1 VESLLPIS
9 YLGPVAYYSAILQSE
24 EIFIE
29 TKEHFIKQSFRNRCI
44 IMGANGTQTLT
55 IPKERKS
62 SDKTLISD
70 ISISNQVN
78 WQKSHWQ
85 SIVSAYNSSPF
96 FEYYKDELLPFY
108 NTKHSTLFGF
118 NLKLSKTILE
128 LMQVEKKL
136 NFTSKFQKEFNGLD
150 FRSSKFIL
158 KNQEEYQQ
166 VFCEKYS
173 FIPNLSILDVL
184 FNLGPETTSYLER
197 QSI

>member
-1 VESLLPIS
+1 MECLLPIS

-70 ISISNQVN
+70 ISISNQDN

-96 FEYYKDELLPFY
+96 FEYYKDELFPFY
-108 NTKHSTLFGF
+108 NKKHSSLFDF

-158 KNQEEYQQ
+158 KNQEEYHQ
-166 VFCEKYS
+166 VFSEKYS
-173 FIPNLSILDVL
+173 FVPNLSILDVL

>member
-1 VESLLPIS
+1 MESLLPIS

-70 ISISNQVN
+70 ISISNQDN
-78 WQKSHWQ
+78 WQKLHWQ

-108 NTKHSTLFGF
+108 NTKHNNLFDF
-118 NLKLSKTILE
+118 NLKLTKTILGF
-128 LMQVEKKL
+128 LQVDKEF
-136 NFTSKFQKEFNGLD
+136 NFTSKFQKESNRLD

>member
-1 VESLLPIS
+1 MECLLPIS

-29 TKEHFIKQSFRNRCI
+29 TKEHFIKQSCRNRCT

-70 ISISNQVN
+70 INISNQDN

-108 NTKHSTLFGF
+108 NTKHSTLFDF

-136 NFTSKFQKEFNGLD
+136 NFTSKFQKECNGLD
-150 FRSSKFIL
+150 LRSSKFIL

>member
-1 VESLLPIS
+1 MECLLPIS

-29 TKEHFIKQSFRNRCI
+29 TKEHFIKQSCRNRCT

-70 ISISNQVN
+70 ISISNQDN

-108 NTKHSTLFGF
+108 NTKHSTLFDF

-136 NFTSKFQKEFNGLD
+136 NFTSKFQKECNGLD
-150 FRSSKFIL
+150 LRSSKFIL

>member
-1 VESLLPIS
+1 VECLLPIS

-29 TKEHFIKQSFRNRCI
+29 TKEHFIKQSFRNRCT
-44 IMGANGTQTLT
+44 IMGANGSQTLT

-70 ISISNQVN
+70 ISISNQDN

-108 NTKHSTLFGF
+108 NTKHNNIFDF
-118 NLKLSKTILE
+118 NLKLTKTILE
-128 LMQVEKKL
+128 LMQVEKKI
-136 NFTSKFQKEFNGLD
+136 NFTSKFQKECNGLD

-158 KNQEEYQQ
+158 KNQEKYQQ

-173 FIPNLSILDVL
+173 FVPNLSILDVL

>member
-1 VESLLPIS
+1 MECLLPIS

-24 EIFIE
+24 QIFIE
-29 TKEHFIKQSFRNRCI
+29 TKEHFIKQSFRNRCT
-44 IMGANGTQTLT
+44 IMGANGSQTLT

-70 ISISNQVN
+70 ISISNQDK

-108 NTKHSTLFGF
+108 TTEHSTLFDF

-136 NFTSKFQKEFNGLD
+136 NFTSKFQKEWKGLD

-166 VFCEKYS
+166 VFSDKNS
-173 FIPNLSILDVL
+173 FTPNLSILDVL

>member
-1 VESLLPIS
+1 
-9 YLGPVAYYSAILQSE
+9 
-24 EIFIE
+24 
-29 TKEHFIKQSFRNRCI
+29 
-44 IMGANGTQTLT
+44 MGANGSQTLT

-70 ISISNQVN
+70 ISISNQDN

-108 NTKHSTLFGF
+108 NTKHSTLFDF
-118 NLKLSKTILE
+118 NLKLTKTILE
-128 LMQVEKKL
+128 LMQVEKKI
-136 NFTSKFQKEFNGLD
+136 NFNSKFQKECNGLD

-166 VFCEKYS
+166 VFSENQS
-173 FIPNLSILDVL
+173 FSPNLSILDVL

>member
-1 VESLLPIS
+1 MECLLPIS

-29 TKEHFIKQSFRNRCI
+29 TKEHFIKQSFRNRCA
-44 IMGANGTQTLT
+44 IMGANGSQTLT

-70 ISISNQVN
+70 ISISNQDN
-78 WQKSHWQ
+78 WQKLHWQ

-108 NTKHSTLFGF
+108 NTKYSTLFDF

-128 LMQVEKKL
+128 LMQVEKKI

-158 KNQEEYQQ
+158 KNQQEYQQ

-173 FIPNLSILDVL
+173 FIPNLSILDAL

>member
-1 VESLLPIS
+1 MECLLPIS
-9 YLGPVAYYSAILQSE
+9 YLGPVAYYSVILQSE

-29 TKEHFIKQSFRNRCI
+29 TKEHFIKQSLRNRCI

-70 ISISNQVN
+70 ISISNQDN
-78 WQKSHWQ
+78 WQKLHWQ

-96 FEYYKDELLPFY
+96 FEYYKDDLLTFY
-108 NTKHSTLFGF
+108 NTKHNTLFDF
-118 NLKLSKTILE
+118 NLKISKTILE
-128 LMQVEKKL
+128 LMQVENKL

-173 FIPNLSILDVL
+173 FVPNLSIIDVL

>member
-1 VESLLPIS
+1 MKCILPIS
-9 YLGPVAYYSAILQSE
+9 YLGLVEYYAAILQSD

-29 TKEHFIKQSFRNRCI
+29 TKEHFIKQSIRNRCK
-44 IMGANGTQTLT
+44 IMGSNNCQTLT
-55 IPKERKS
+55 IPKKRKS
-62 SDKTLISD
+62 SDKTLISE
-70 ISISNQVN
+70 ISIANKDK

-96 FEYYKDELLPFY
+96 FEYYKDELFPFY
-108 NTKHSTLFGF
+108 NTKHSTLFDF
-118 NLKLSKTILE
+118 NLKIINTILE

-150 FRSSKFIL
+150 LRSSKFIL

-166 VFCEKYS
+166 VFCEKHS

>member
-1 VESLLPIS
+1 MKVLIPIS
-9 YLGPVAYYSAILQSE
+9 YLGPVAYYSAILKYE

-29 TKEHFIKQSFRNRCI
+29 TKEHFIKQSFRNRCT
-44 IMGANGTQTLT
+44 IMGANGSQTLT

-70 ISISNQVN
+70 ISISNQDN

-108 NTKHSTLFGF
+108 NTKHNTLFDF
-118 NLKLSKTILE
+118 NLKLSKTVLE

-136 NFTSKFQKEFNGLD
+136 NFTSKFQKECNGLD

-166 VFCEKYS
+166 VFSDKNP
-173 FIPNLSILDVL
+173 FTPNLSILDVL

>member
-1 VESLLPIS
+1 VECLLPIS

-29 TKEHFIKQSFRNRCI
+29 TKEHFIKQSFRNRCT

-70 ISISNQVN
+70 ISISNQDN

-108 NTKHSTLFGF
+108 NTKHNTLFDF
-118 NLKLSKTILE
+118 NLKLSKTILGF
-128 LMQVEKKL
+128 LQVEKEF

>member
-1 VESLLPIS
+1 VECLLPIS

-29 TKEHFIKQSFRNRCI
+29 TKEHFIKQSFRNRCT
-44 IMGANGTQTLT
+44 IMGANSTQTLT

-70 ISISNQVN
+70 ISISNQDN

-108 NTKHSTLFGF
+108 NRKHNTLFDF
-118 NLKLSKTILE
+118 NLKLTKTILE

-136 NFTSKFQKEFNGLD
+136 NLTSKFQKECNDLD
-150 FRSSKFIL
+150 LRSSKFIL
-158 KNQEEYQQ
+158 KNQEKYQQ

>member
-1 VESLLPIS
+1 MECLLPIS

-29 TKEHFIKQSFRNRCI
+29 TKEHFIKQSFRNRCTI
-44 IMGANGTQTLT
+44 IGVNGSQTLT

-70 ISISNQVN
+70 ISISNQDN

-108 NTKHSTLFGF
+108 NTKHSTLFDF

-136 NFTSKFQKEFNGLD
+136 NFTSKFQKECDVLD

-173 FIPNLSILDVL
+173 FVPNLSILDVL

>member
-1 VESLLPIS
+1 MECLLPIS

-29 TKEHFIKQSFRNRCI
+29 TKEHFIKQSCRNRCT

-70 ISISNQVN
+70 ISISNQDN

-108 NTKHSTLFGF
+108 NTKHSTLFDF

-136 NFTSKFQKEFNGLD
+136 NFTSKFQKECNGLD
-150 FRSSKFIL
+150 LRSSKFIL

-166 VFCEKYS
+166 VFCEKHS

>member
-1 VESLLPIS
+1 MECLLPIS

-29 TKEHFIKQSFRNRCI
+29 TKEHFIKQSFRNRCT
-44 IMGANGTQTLT
+44 IMGANGSQTLT

-70 ISISNQVN
+70 ISISNQDN

-96 FEYYKDELLPFY
+96 FEYYKDEILPFY
-108 NTKHSTLFGF
+108 NTKHNTLFDF
-118 NLKLSKTILE
+118 NLKLSKTILGF
-128 LMQVEKKL
+128 LQVEKEF

>member
-1 VESLLPIS
+1 
-9 YLGPVAYYSAILQSE
+9 
-24 EIFIE
+24 
-29 TKEHFIKQSFRNRCI
+29 
-44 IMGANGTQTLT
+44 MGANGTQTLT

-70 ISISNQVN
+70 ISISNQDN
-78 WQKSHWQ
+78 WQKLHWQ
-85 SIVSAYNSSPF
+85 SIISAYNSSPF
-96 FEYYKDELLPFY
+96 FEYYKDDLLTFY
-108 NTKHSTLFGF
+108 NTKHNTLFDF
-118 NLKLSKTILE
+118 NLKISKTILE

-150 FRSSKFIL
+150 FRPSKFIL

-173 FIPNLSILDVL
+173 FVPNLSILDVL

>member
-1 VESLLPIS
+1 MQCLLPIS
-9 YLGPVAYYSAILQSE
+9 YLGPVAYYSAMLQSE
-24 EIFIE
+24 EIYIE
-29 TKEHFIKQSFRNRCI
+29 KKEHFIKQSLRNRCT
-44 IMGANGTQTLT
+44 IMGANGSQTLI

-70 ISISNQVN
+70 IKISNQDN
-78 WQKSHWQ
+78 WQKSHWH

-96 FEYYKDELLPFY
+96 FEYYKDNLLPFY
-108 NTKHSTLFGF
+108 NTKHSTLFDF
-118 NLKLSKTILE
+118 NLKLNKTILE
-128 LMQVEKKL
+128 LMQLEKKL
-136 NFTSKFQKEFNGLD
+136 NFTSKFKKEHNRLD

>member
-1 VESLLPIS
+1 MRCLLPIS
-9 YLGPVAYYSAILQSE
+9 YLGPVEYYAAILQSE

-70 ISISNQVN
+70 ISISNQDN
-78 WQKSHWQ
+78 WQKLHWQ

-96 FEYYKDELLPFY
+96 FEFYKDELLPFY
-108 NTKHSTLFGF
+108 NTENDNLFDF
-118 NLKLSKTILE
+118 NLKLSKAILR
-128 LMQVEKKL
+128 LLQVEKEL
-136 NFTSKFQKEFNGLD
+136 NFTSEFQKECNGLD
-150 FRSSKFIL
+150 FRSSEFIL

-173 FIPNLSILDVL
+173 FVPNLSILDVL

>member
-1 VESLLPIS
+1 
-9 YLGPVAYYSAILQSE
+9 
-24 EIFIE
+24 
-29 TKEHFIKQSFRNRCI
+29 
-44 IMGANGTQTLT
+44 MGANGSQTLT

-70 ISISNQVN
+70 INISNQDK

-108 NTKHSTLFGF
+108 NTKYSTLFDF
-118 NLKLSKTILE
+118 NLKLTKTILE

-166 VFCEKYS
+166 VFSDKNP

>member
-1 VESLLPIS
+1 MECLLPIS

-70 ISISNQVN
+70 ISISNQDN
-78 WQKSHWQ
+78 WQKLHWQ
-85 SIVSAYNSSPF
+85 SIISAYNSSPF
-96 FEYYKDELLPFY
+96 FEYYKDDLLTFY
-108 NTKHSTLFGF
+108 NTKHNTLFDF
-118 NLKLSKTILE
+118 NLKISKTILE

-173 FIPNLSILDVL
+173 FVPNLSILDVL

>member
-1 VESLLPIS
+1 MECLLPIS

-29 TKEHFIKQSFRNRCI
+29 TKEHFIKQSFRNRCT
-44 IMGANGTQTLT
+44 IMGANGSQTLT

-70 ISISNQVN
+70 ISISNQDN

-108 NTKHSTLFGF
+108 NTKHNTLFDF

-128 LMQVEKKL
+128 LMQVEKKI

>member
-1 VESLLPIS
+1 
-9 YLGPVAYYSAILQSE
+9 
-24 EIFIE
+24 
-29 TKEHFIKQSFRNRCI
+29 
-44 IMGANGTQTLT
+44 MGANGSQTLT

-70 ISISNQVN
+70 IKISNQDN

-96 FEYYKDELLPFY
+96 FEYYKDNLLPFY
-108 NTKHSTLFGF
+108 NTKHSTLFDF
-118 NLKLSKTILE
+118 NLKINKTILE

-136 NFTSKFQKEFNGLD
+136 NFTLKFQKECNELD

>member
-1 VESLLPIS
+1 MKVLLPIS
-9 YLGPVAYYSAILQSE
+9 YLGPVGYYSAILQSE

-29 TKEHFIKQSFRNRCI
+29 IKEHFIKQSFRNRCKI
-44 IMGANGTQTLT
+44 TGANSTQILT
-55 IPKERKS
+55 IPIARKS

-70 ISISNQVN
+70 INISNQDN

-96 FEYYKDELLPFY
+96 FKYYKDELLPFY
-108 NTKHSTLFGF
+108 NTKHNNIFDF
-118 NLKLSKTILE
+118 NLKLTKTILGF
-128 LMQVEKKL
+128 MQVEKEL
-136 NFTSKFQKEFNGLD
+136 NFTSNFQKKFNGLD
-150 FRSSKFIL
+150 FRSSKFIF

-166 VFCEKYS
+166 VFSEKQS
-173 FIPNLSILDVL
+173 FTPNLSILDVL

>member
-1 VESLLPIS
+1 MNCLLPIS

-24 EIFIE
+24 VIFIE
-29 TKEHFIKQSFRNRCI
+29 TKEHFVKQSLRNRCKI
-44 IMGANGTQTLT
+44 IGANGSQTLT

-70 ISISNQVN
+70 ISISNQDN

-108 NTKHSTLFGF
+108 NTKHSTLFDF
-118 NLKLSKTILE
+118 NLKLTKTILE

-136 NFTSKFQKEFNGLD
+136 NFTSEFQKECNGLD
-150 FRSSKFIL
+150 FRSSKFVFR
-158 KNQEEYQQ
+158 NQEEYQQ
-166 VFCEKYS
+166 VFSDKHS
-173 FIPNLSILDVL
+173 FTPNLSILDVL

>member
-1 VESLLPIS
+1 MECLLPIS

-24 EIFIE
+24 QIFIE
-29 TKEHFIKQSFRNRCI
+29 TKEYFIKQSFRNRCS
-44 IMGANGTQTLT
+44 IMGSNGTQTLT

-70 ISISNQVN
+70 ISISNQDN

-108 NTKHSTLFGF
+108 NTKHNTLFDF

-128 LMQVEKKL
+128 LMQVEKKI
-136 NFTSKFQKEFNGLD
+136 NFTSKFQKECNGLD

>member
-1 VESLLPIS
+1 MECLLPIS
-9 YLGPVAYYSAILQSE
+9 YLGPVAYYSTILQSE

-29 TKEHFIKQSFRNRCI
+29 TKEHFIKQSFRNRYT
-44 IMGANGTQTLT
+44 IMGANGSQTLT

-70 ISISNQVN
+70 ISISNQDN

-96 FEYYKDELLPFY
+96 FEYYKDDLLPFY
-108 NTKHSTLFGF
+108 NTKHSTLFDF

-128 LMQVEKKL
+128 LMQVEKKI

-173 FIPNLSILDVL
+173 FIPNLSILDIL

>member
-1 VESLLPIS
+1 MECLLPIS

-29 TKEHFIKQSFRNRCI
+29 TKEHFIKQSFRNRCT
-44 IMGANGTQTLT
+44 IMGANGSQTLT

-70 ISISNQVN
+70 ISISNQDN

-85 SIVSAYNSSPF
+85 SIVSAYNSAPF
-96 FEYYKDELLPFY
+96 FEYYKDEILPFY
-108 NTKHSTLFGF
+108 NTKHSTLFDF

-128 LMQVEKKL
+128 LMQVEKKI
-136 NFTSKFQKEFNGLD
+136 NFTSEFQKEFNGLD